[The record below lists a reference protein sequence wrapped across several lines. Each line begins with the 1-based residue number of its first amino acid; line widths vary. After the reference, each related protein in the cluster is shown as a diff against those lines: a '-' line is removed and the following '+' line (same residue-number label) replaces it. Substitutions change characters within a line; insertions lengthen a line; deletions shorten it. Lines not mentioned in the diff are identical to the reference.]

1 MDPGGAETPFEM
13 HSCFVELR
21 RELDLAKQRIMES
34 EERVAMLHRL
44 IEDLQREQEIANERR
59 IPGRGAKRTAE

>member
-1 MDPGGAETPFEM
+1 
-13 HSCFVELR
+13 
-21 RELDLAKQRIMES
+21 MES